1 MKIILLIL
9 LFLILYAVWGESADS
24 RYDTGFDDGHA
35 VGYNTTCKIRATI
48 VEGAWD
54 DENYSRGYNDGLI
67 VGADECR
74 ANKEE

>member
-1 MKIILLIL
+1 MKKTLLVL
-9 LFLILYAVWGESADS
+9 LFLIIFAGCGESADS

-48 VEGAWD
+48 VEGDWD